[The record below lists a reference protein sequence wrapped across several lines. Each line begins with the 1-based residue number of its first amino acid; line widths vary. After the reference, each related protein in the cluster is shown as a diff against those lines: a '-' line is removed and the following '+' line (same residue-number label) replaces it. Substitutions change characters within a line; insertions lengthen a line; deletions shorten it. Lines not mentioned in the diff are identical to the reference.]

1 MSISKLS
8 GSASPAQFDT
18 SVKLAADKGKA
29 PTNASSA
36 SSAAASP
43 VKLSPLSEKLKA
55 LSKDYAASN
64 AFDEKKVEELK
75 NAIAKG
81 TFKVNAEAVA
91 DKLIAEAQQLI
102 KAKGV

>member
-8 GSASPAQFDT
+8 GFASAAQFEANAK
-18 SVKLAADKGKA
+18 VAPEKA
-29 PTNASSA
+29 RTVATET
-36 SSAAASP
+36 SAAASSP

-81 TFKVNAEAVA
+81 TFKVNAETVA
-91 DKLIAEAQQLI
+91 DKLIAEAQRLI
-102 KAKGV
+102 KPNGV